1 MGKSLW
7 ISILIMLLP
16 YGLSHASDMRSPA
29 QEYRAANK
37 LFAAARYK
45 DAIPLY
51 RLVLASPPE
60 QVPLSD
66 IYTRIG
72 DSYFR
77 LGEYK
82 NALPAYRSALGGQK
96 DSERPAT
103 QYWIAFCCLLM
114 GNDAE
119 AVAEFMKI
127 PELYPSSGM
136 WVGTAYYWAG
146 RASER
151 RGKTEDAAEYYRKA
165 GGNGRSTQGR
175 FALEKA
181 AAVNREKGLKK

>member
-7 ISILIMLLP
+7 MSIIILLVP
-16 YGLSHASDMRSPA
+16 YGPLHASDIQSPA
-29 QEYRAANK
+29 QEYYAANK
-37 LFAAARYK
+37 LFSQGHYR

-51 RLVLASPPE
+51 KLALSSPSE
-60 QVPLSD
+60 QLPKSD

-77 LGEYK
+77 LGEYN
-82 NALPAYRSALGGQK
+82 NALPSYRSALASQNT
-96 DSERPAT
+96 SEQPAS

-114 GNDAE
+114 GNNDE
-119 AVAEFMKI
+119 AVAEFLKI
-127 PELYPSSGM
+127 PERYPSSGM

-146 RASER
+146 RAAER
-151 RGKTEDAAEYYRKA
+151 GGRTEDAAEYYRKA

-175 FALEKA
+175 FALKKA
-181 AAVNREKGLKK
+181 EAVQGK

>member
-7 ISILIMLLP
+7 VSVFIILLLP
-16 YGLSHASDMRSPA
+16 YGPSYASDMRSPVR
-29 QEYRAANK
+29 EYRDANK
-37 LFAAARYK
+37 LFAAGRYR

-51 RLVLASPPE
+51 RLVLASHPE
-60 QVPLSD
+60 QVPLGD
-66 IYTRIG
+66 VYTRIG

-82 NALPAYRSALGGQK
+82 NALPAYRSALESQK
-96 DSERPAT
+96 DAERPST
-103 QYWIAFCCLLM
+103 QYWIAFCYFLM

-119 AVAEFMKI
+119 AAAEFLRI
-127 PELYPSSGM
+127 PERYPSSGM

-151 RGKTEDAAEYYRKA
+151 RGRIEDAAEYYRKA
-165 GGNGRSTQGR
+165 GGNGRSTQGL
-175 FALEKA
+175 FALRKA
-181 AAVNREKGLKK
+181 EAIKKQ

>member
-7 ISILIMLLP
+7 ISILVMLLP
-16 YGLSHASDMRSPA
+16 YGLSHASDMRSPV
-29 QEYRAANK
+29 QEYRTANK
-37 LFAAARYK
+37 LFDAARYK
-45 DAIPLY
+45 EAIPLY
-51 RLVLASPPE
+51 QMLLVSPPQ

-66 IYTRIG
+66 VYTRIG

-82 NALPAYRSALGGQK
+82 NALSAYRSALVSQK
-96 DSERPAT
+96 EAERPAT
-103 QYWIAFCCLLM
+103 QYWIAFCCFLM
-114 GNDAE
+114 GNDVE
-119 AVAEFMKI
+119 AVNEFMKI

-151 RGKTEDAAEYYRKA
+151 RGKMEEAAEYYRKA
-165 GGNGRSTQGR
+165 GGKGGSTQGR
-175 FALEKA
+175 FALKKA
-181 AAVNREKGLKK
+181 EAVHRE

>member
-1 MGKSLW
+1 MSKSFL
-7 ISILIMLLP
+7 IPIIIILMP
-16 YGLSHASDMRSPA
+16 YGLSQAADMQSPA
-29 QEYRAANK
+29 QEYRTANK
-37 LFAAARYK
+37 LFAEARYK

-51 RLVLASPPE
+51 QQVLASPPE
-60 QVPLSD
+60 QVPISD
-66 IYTRIG
+66 IYIRIG

-82 NALPAYRSALGGQK
+82 NALPAYRSALGSQK
-96 DSERPAT
+96 TSERPAT

-119 AVAEFMKI
+119 AVTEFLKI

-151 RGKTEDAAEYYRKA
+151 RGNTEDAAMYYRKA
-165 GGNGRSTQGR
+165 GGNGHSTQGR
-175 FALEKA
+175 FALKKA
-181 AAVNREKGLKK
+181 AEVQEK

>member
-7 ISILIMLLP
+7 ISVFIMLLP
-16 YGLSHASDMRSPA
+16 YGPSHASDVRSTA

-60 QVPLSD
+60 QVPLGD

-77 LGEYK
+77 LGVYK
-82 NALPAYRSALGGQK
+82 KALPAYRSALGSQK
-96 DSERPAT
+96 DAERPAT
-103 QYWIAFCCLLM
+103 QYWIAFCCFLM
-114 GNDAE
+114 GNDEE
-119 AVAEFMKI
+119 AVNEFLKI
-127 PELYPSSGM
+127 PELYPTSGM

-151 RGKTEDAAEYYRKA
+151 RGKIEDAAEYYRKA
-165 GGNGRSTQGR
+165 GGNGRSTQGM
-175 FALEKA
+175 FALRKA
-181 AAVNREKGLKK
+181 EAMKKQ

>member
-77 LGEYK
+77 LGEYT
-82 NALPAYRSALGGQK
+82 NALPAYRSALGSQK

-119 AVAEFMKI
+119 AVTEFLKI

-175 FALEKA
+175 FALRKA
-181 AAVNREKGLKK
+181 EAMKKE

>member
-7 ISILIMLLP
+7 IPIFIILLP
-16 YGLSHASDMRSPA
+16 YGLSHASDIQSPA
-29 QEYRAANK
+29 QEYRTANE

-45 DAIPLY
+45 EAIPLY
-51 RLVLASPPE
+51 QLLLTSPPE
-60 QVPLSD
+60 KVTLSD

-82 NALPAYRSALGGQK
+82 NALPAYRSALGSQK
-96 DSERPAT
+96 TSERPAT

-119 AVAEFMKI
+119 AVTEFLKI
-127 PELYPSSGM
+127 PERYPSSGM

-151 RGKTEDAAEYYRKA
+151 RGKTEDAAVYYRKA
-165 GGNGRSTQGR
+165 GGNGRSNQGR
-175 FALEKA
+175 FALKKA
-181 AAVNREKGLKK
+181 AAVQGE

>member
-7 ISILIMLLP
+7 IPIFIILLP
-16 YGLSHASDMRSPA
+16 LGLSHAYDMQAPA
-29 QEYRAANK
+29 QQYRTANK
-37 LFAAARYK
+37 LFATARYK
-45 DAIPLY
+45 EAIALY
-51 RLVLASPPE
+51 ETLLTNPPK
-60 QVPLSD
+60 QVPISD

-82 NALPAYRSALGGQK
+82 DALPAYRFAIRSQK
-96 DSERPAT
+96 TSEQPAT

-114 GNDAE
+114 GNDAD
-119 AVAEFMKI
+119 AVTEFLKI
-127 PELYPSSGM
+127 PERYPTSGM

-151 RGKTEDAAEYYRKA
+151 RGKTEEAAGYYKKA
-165 GGNGRSTQGR
+165 GGNGRSNQGR
-175 FALEKA
+175 FALNRA
-181 AAVNREKGLKK
+181 AAVQGK

>member
-1 MGKSLW
+1 
-7 ISILIMLLP
+7 
-16 YGLSHASDMRSPA
+16 MRSPA

-51 RLVLASPPE
+51 RLVLACPPE
-60 QVPLSD
+60 QVPLGD

-82 NALPAYRSALGGQK
+82 NALPAYRSALESQK
-96 DSERPAT
+96 DAERPAT
-103 QYWIAFCCLLM
+103 QYWIALCCLLM

-119 AVAEFMKI
+119 AVTEFLKI
-127 PELYPSSGM
+127 PERYPSSGM
-136 WVGTAYYWAG
+136 WIGTAYYWAG

-151 RGKTEDAAEYYRKA
+151 RGKIEEAAEYYRKA
-165 GGNGRSTQGR
+165 GGSGRSTQGM
-175 FALEKA
+175 FALRKA
-181 AAVNREKGLKK
+181 EEMKNGKAGAGPGK

>member
-7 ISILIMLLP
+7 IPILIILLP
-16 YGLSHASDMRSPA
+16 YGLSHASNMQSPA
-29 QEYRAANK
+29 QQYRTANK
-37 LFAAARYK
+37 LFATARYK
-45 DAIPLY
+45 EAIALY
-51 RLVLASPPE
+51 QLLLTSPPE

-82 NALPAYRSALGGQK
+82 NALPAYRSALGSLK
-96 DSERPAT
+96 ISEQPAT

-119 AVAEFMKI
+119 AVTEFLKI
-127 PELYPSSGM
+127 PERYPSSGM

-146 RASER
+146 WASER
-151 RGKTEDAAEYYRKA
+151 RGDTEAASEYYRKA
-165 GGNGRSTQGR
+165 GGSGSSTQGR
-175 FALEKA
+175 FALKKA
-181 AAVNREKGLKK
+181 EAVQGK

>member
-1 MGKSLW
+1 MDKSFW
-7 ISILIMLLP
+7 IPILIILLP
-16 YGLSHASDMRSPA
+16 YGLSHASNMQLPA
-29 QEYRAANK
+29 QEYRTANR
-37 LFAAARYK
+37 LFAAAQYK
-45 DAIPLY
+45 EAIPLY
-51 RLVLASPPE
+51 QLLLTSPPE

-82 NALPAYRSALGGQK
+82 NALPAYRSALGSQK
-96 DSERPAT
+96 TSERPAT

-119 AVAEFMKI
+119 AVTEFLRI
-127 PELYPSSGM
+127 PERYPSSGM

-165 GGNGRSTQGR
+165 GGNGRSNQGR
-175 FALEKA
+175 FALKKA
-181 AAVNREKGLKK
+181 AAVEGK

>member
-7 ISILIMLLP
+7 VSILIMLMP
-16 YGLSHASDMRSPA
+16 YCLSHASDMRSPA

-37 LFAAARYK
+37 LFAAERYK
-45 DAIPLY
+45 DAISLY
-51 RLVLASPPE
+51 RLVLVSPPE
-60 QVPLSD
+60 RVSLSD

-82 NALPAYRSALGGQK
+82 NALPAYRSALRDEK

-103 QYWIAFCCLLM
+103 QYWIAFCCFLM
-114 GNDAE
+114 GNDEE
-119 AVAEFMKI
+119 AVIEFLKI

-146 RASER
+146 RAFER
-151 RGKTEDAAEYYRKA
+151 RGKIEDAAEYYRKA
-165 GGNGRSTQGR
+165 GGNGRSTQGM
-175 FALEKA
+175 FALRKA
-181 AAVNREKGLKK
+181 EAMKKQ

>member
-29 QEYRAANK
+29 QEYRTANK
-37 LFAAARYK
+37 LFAAGRYK

-82 NALPAYRSALGGQK
+82 NALPAYRSALGSQK

-119 AVAEFMKI
+119 AVTEFLKI